1 MKKQK
6 LVKTQKLTKKYEFK
20 SKKVTITL
28 FKNDVGLDCIYIRRP
43 NQSAPYI
50 AFATN
55 IYNNREIWA
64 KYALDYIINY
74 KNARKWLL
82 SCFKCNYNYLIRIK
96 TK

>member
-6 LVKTQKLTKKYEFK
+6 LVKTLKLTKKYEFK
-20 SKKVTITL
+20 SKRVTITL
-28 FKNDVGLDCIYIRRP
+28 FEDDVGLDCIYIKRP

-50 AFATN
+50 AFTDSYDS
-55 IYNNREIWA
+55 IEIWA
-64 KYALDYIINY
+64 QYALDYLIRY

-82 SCFKCNYNYLIRIK
+82 SCFKCNYLIKIK